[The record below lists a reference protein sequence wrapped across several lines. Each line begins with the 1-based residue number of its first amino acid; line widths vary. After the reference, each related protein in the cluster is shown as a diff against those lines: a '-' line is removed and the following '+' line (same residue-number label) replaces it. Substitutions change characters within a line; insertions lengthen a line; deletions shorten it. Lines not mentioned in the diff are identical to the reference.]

1 MLARLFVTHRT
12 WEDWF
17 GMALGVLIGLSPWLA
32 DYGLAD
38 YGLADHAVGRAAAW
52 NAVLVGLLVF
62 FIAEL
67 EYVVLR
73 RWEESCQLLLGLWLV
88 ISPYIFGYFEA
99 GALRFWHSTLG
110 GLLILLAALEL
121 WQDWTRSDKDM
132 LDNSRLFGG

>member
-88 ISPYIFGYFEA
+88 I
-99 GALRFWHSTLG
+99 
-110 GLLILLAALEL
+110 
-121 WQDWTRSDKDM
+121 
-132 LDNSRLFGG
+132 

>member
-88 ISPYIFGYFEA
+88 ISPYMFGYFEA

>member
-62 FIAEL
+62 LVAEL

-88 ISPYIFGYFEA
+88 ISPYMFGYFEA